1 MRITMI
7 APFGIRPKGTLLAR
21 MMPLAQAL
29 QQRGHTVNI
38 VAPPTHNPADGGT
51 TRYITGVAVTHTV
64 SPPFTGLPA
73 ALWHTIALWWTA
85 RQTHADVIHLFKP
98 KGFGGLAALA
108 RGQIPLVVD
117 CDDWEGPGGWNE
129 LLPYPAPAKAFFAW
143 QERDLPRRARAVTVV
158 SHTLET
164 LVWAMGVPP
173 QRVFYLPNG
182 ASSPGLFR
190 WQPSSQPTIV
200 LYTRFWELDLVEVVM
215 ALALV
220 HRSRPDARLI
230 LIGKGERGEEQR
242 LLALAKALDCAAM
255 IDYRGWLEPSAIPA
269 LLASA
274 DVALVPIRD
283 TLINRA
289 RGMAKLVELMAVG
302 IPIVASDVGAAR
314 DYLAP
319 DAGILVPPGN
329 ATALATAVIHVLA
342 DETVR
347 TRLRTAVLAAAQRLR
362 WDQLAPI
369 AELAYQR
376 ARERS

>member
-1 MRITMI
+1 
-7 APFGIRPKGTLLAR
+7 
-21 MMPLAQAL
+21 
-29 QQRGHTVNI
+29 
-38 VAPPTHNPADGGT
+38 
-51 TRYITGVAVTHTV
+51 
-64 SPPFTGLPA
+64 
-73 ALWHTIALWWTA
+73 
-85 RQTHADVIHLFKP
+85 
-98 KGFGGLAALA
+98 
-108 RGQIPLVVD
+108 
-117 CDDWEGPGGWNE
+117 
-129 LLPYPAPAKAFFAW
+129 
-143 QERDLPRRARAVTVV
+143 
-158 SHTLET
+158 
-164 LVWAMGVPP
+164 
-173 QRVFYLPNG
+173 
-182 ASSPGLFR
+182 
-190 WQPSSQPTIV
+190 
-200 LYTRFWELDLVEVVM
+200 
-215 ALALV
+215 
-220 HRSRPDARLI
+220 
-230 LIGKGERGEEQR
+230 
-242 LLALAKALDCAAM
+242 M
-255 IDYRGWLEPSAIPA
+255 IDYRGWLEPWAIPA
-269 LLASA
+269 LLAGA